1 MKRVKERKRERE
13 SRINRDLLLF
23 LLHESQEWSRR
34 VSYSFT
40 VSTPRRFEGNDDFLS
55 ISYRGHGERA
65 NNYRAPVVVSIF
77 CRREKGTPI
86 SAGYIYIYISS
97 SRTGRCRV
105 AVRVSSSSRANL
117 VAAPRFIGVAS
128 LIRVIFFE
136 FGARGEVARRRG
148 RSGKED
154 LKVQL
159 AVLRPSRGKWCL
171 KEILADSL
179 ALQK

>member
-86 SAGYIYIYISS
+86 SAGYIYIYIYLP
-97 SRTGRCRV
+97 RERV
-105 AVRVSSSSRANL
+105 AVELPFASLPRHARISSRH
-117 VAAPRFIGVAS
+117 R
-128 LIRVIFFE
+128 
-136 FGARGEVARRRG
+136 
-148 RSGKED
+148 D
-154 LKVQL
+154 LS
-159 AVLRPSRGKWCL
+159 A
-171 KEILADSL
+171 
-179 ALQK
+179 